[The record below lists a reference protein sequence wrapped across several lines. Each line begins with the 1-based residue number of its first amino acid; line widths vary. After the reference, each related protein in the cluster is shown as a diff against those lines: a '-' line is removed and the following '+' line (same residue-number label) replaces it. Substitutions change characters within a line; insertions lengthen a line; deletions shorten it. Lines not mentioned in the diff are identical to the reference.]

1 MIKLFSVKDK
11 QDGGDGG
18 APAAP
23 PVRRSAAELR
33 LQKGAVPTPPTLPLP
48 PPLSPPPGPLPTNF
62 PALSA
67 CCEGQIGASL
77 LPSRPRPPGR
87 HHKEHSGIQ
96 MLCHSR
102 GLTGCASGA
111 APSSLPPSPLPPR
124 HTSKRPHPHLSCG

>member
-48 PPLSPPPGPLPTNF
+48 PPLSPPPPD
-62 PALSA
+62 
-67 CCEGQIGASL
+67 
-77 LPSRPRPPGR
+77 
-87 HHKEHSGIQ
+87 
-96 MLCHSR
+96 
-102 GLTGCASGA
+102 
-111 APSSLPPSPLPPR
+111 PSPPTFQLCLR
-124 HTSKRPHPHLSCG
+124 VARDKLGLLSCPRVRGPRGGTIRNIQGSRCFVTVGG